1 MIDILDLCSGKW
13 EREEMGGDY
22 EWEVVC
28 TGWSPKLQQRGT
40 ERRLLLAQPMVEQA
54 AAMMPADIL
63 DIDLDE
69 YLSRMQHH

>member
-28 TGWSPKLQQRGT
+28 TGWSPNSPQRGM
-40 ERRLLLAQPMVEQA
+40 EQRLLLAQQMAGQA

-63 DIDLDE
+63 DLDLDE
-69 YLSRMQHH
+69 YLTRMQRH